1 MDNKA
6 MDAFAENMTEQHK
19 IPGTM
24 IAINK
29 DGADTY
35 KRGLGYRDVEQKL
48 AVSDETVFGIGSITK
63 SMTCVAILQLQEAG
77 KLSVHDPVLT
87 YLPEF
92 QTPDESKTKQMTIH
106 HFMTHSSGIPPL
118 PTLFYANKNSIEIE
132 GSKEQY
138 EAMGITWDEEKGSIE
153 TNADLLAFLADLDYT
168 LLGEPG
174 QYMSYSN
181 DAYALLGMIIERV
194 SGQTYA
200 DYLIEHL
207 FKPLGMK
214 KTFLSPDTLQ
224 DQNDVTL
231 LYTPQPN
238 GDMAAS
244 SLWWDA
250 PPMYPSGYVKSTAED
265 MLRYG
270 ELFSNHHPQ
279 VLTKENIDAMMFPH
293 IQMQPGIYYG
303 YGWMVSPDYFGTTLI
318 EHSGGIKGASASF
331 AILPDKGIKGISL
344 TNATGA
350 PANPMLMGGLNIANE
365 REPDESYLPYGDYES
380 SKTERQSMVG
390 TYTSQE
396 GNRVEMKEQDDQ
408 LLVVLYGMEIPAQP
422 VGPLQWTIPFQNQ
435 VIYIGG
441 IRIDNKIKRIHFAGR
456 QLSRDEGNS

>member
-1 MDNKA
+1 MDNRTFNE
-6 MDAFAENMTEQHK
+6 FAEKMTEQHK

-24 IAINK
+24 IAIQK
-29 DGADTY
+29 DDVDTF
-35 KRGLGYRDVEQKL
+35 KKGFGYRDVEQKRE
-48 AVSDETVFGIGSITK
+48 VTSQTIFGIGSITK
-63 SMTCVAILQLQEAG
+63 SMTCTAILQLQEAG

-92 QTPDESKTKQMTIH
+92 QTPDPTKTKQMTIH

-118 PTLFYANKNSIEIE
+118 PTLFYANKNSIEAE

-138 EAMGITWDEEKGSIE
+138 EAMGIKWDENKSIE
-153 TNADLLAFLADLDYT
+153 TNEDLLAFLAAQDYD

-181 DAYALLGMIIERV
+181 DAYSLLGIIIERV

-214 KTFLSPDTLQ
+214 NTFFSPNTLQ
-224 DQNDVTL
+224 NKNEVTL
-231 LYTPQPN
+231 LYAPEMR
-238 GDMAAS
+238 GDKVEMAAS

-250 PPMYPSGYVKSTAED
+250 PPMYASGYVKSTAED

-270 ELFSNHHPQ
+270 DLFFNHHPQ
-279 VLTKENIDAMMFPH
+279 ILSEESIHSMVFPH
-293 IQMQPGIYYG
+293 IQMQPGVYYG

-331 AILPDKGIKGISL
+331 AILPDKNIKGVCL
-344 TNATGA
+344 TNVAGA
-350 PANPMLMGGLNIANE
+350 PANPILMGGLNIVSE
-365 REPDESYLPYGDYES
+365 REPEEHYLSYEDYEP
-380 SKTERQSMVG
+380 SKAERQSMLG
-390 TYTSQE
+390 IYSSQE
-396 GNRVEMKEQDDQ
+396 GITVEIKEREDQ
-408 LLVVLYGMEIPAQP
+408 LIVALSGAETPARS
-422 VGPLQWTIPFQNQ
+422 VGPFQLTIPFQSQ
-435 VIYIGG
+435 VISIEG
-441 IRIDNKIKRIHFAGR
+441 IRTDHDMDRIHFAGR
-456 QLSRDEGNS
+456 QLTRDE